1 MTTPINNYTNDYI
14 TDSGTR
20 ICTPLYLDLTTT
32 QRKELL
38 NAVRTKAAEMETV
51 TPRTKSGIAVATS
64 VGNLSKIEA
73 YLGVSLEILRSGVL
87 FQRGGLAADLVLKL
101 QEVGGIEVV
110 SIKEIEAAYRAR
122 VKLIKDFD
130 AINKFSNE

>member
-1 MTTPINNYTNDYI
+1 MTTPINNFTNDYI

-38 NAVRTKAAEMETV
+38 NAVRSKAAEMDTV
-51 TPRTKSGIAVATS
+51 STNTRSGIAVATS
-64 VGNLSKIEA
+64 VGNLSKIES
-73 YLGVSLEILRSGVL
+73 YLGVSLELLRSGLL

-101 QEVGGIEVV
+101 QSVTGVEVV
-110 SIKEIEAAYRAR
+110 SLKEIEAAYKAR
-122 VKLIKDFD
+122 IKLVKDFD
-130 AINKFSNE
+130 AANQFV

>member
-1 MTTPINNYTNDYI
+1 MTAPINNFTNDYI

-20 ICTPLYLDLTTT
+20 ICTPLYLDLTTS

-38 NAVRTKAAEMETV
+38 NAVRAKAAEMDTV
-51 TPRTKSGIAVATS
+51 STNTRSGIAVATS
-64 VGNLSKIEA
+64 VGNITKIEA

-101 QEVGGIEVV
+101 QSVTGVEVV
-110 SIKEIEAAYRAR
+110 SIKEIEAAYKAR
-122 VKLIKDFD
+122 IKLVKDYEAANQF
-130 AINKFSNE
+130 A